1 MQIRRIFAALARKS
15 SARSRNDTRRVIRV
29 ARVLALVVMAGA
41 GLGIAL
47 HIHENYNAAPLEFR
61 YQDA

>member
-1 MQIRRIFAALARKS
+1 
-15 SARSRNDTRRVIRV
+15 VIRV

-47 HIHENYNAAPLEFR
+47 HIHENYTAAPLEFR
-61 YQDA
+61 DQDAWATMSEPERWWRRSRRASARR